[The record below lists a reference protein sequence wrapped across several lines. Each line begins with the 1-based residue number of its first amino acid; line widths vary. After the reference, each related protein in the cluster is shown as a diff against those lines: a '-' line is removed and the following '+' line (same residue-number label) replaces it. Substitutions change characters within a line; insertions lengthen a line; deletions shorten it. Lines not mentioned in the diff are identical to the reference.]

1 MTQTGGDGCFSAA
14 AALGGGESCG
24 GGVTQTSGD
33 DDIVPSAAALGVGGV
48 TKTLGCL
55 TGDGEGE
62 EEGEEEDCFIHWDSI
77 TNNHDII
84 LAIVA
89 LVVDVVNCCLYL
101 QITVTVKF

>member
-1 MTQTGGDGCFSAA
+1 MSAA
-14 AALGGGESCG
+14 AALGGGESCR

-62 EEGEEEDCFIHWDSI
+62 EKGEEEDCFIH
-77 TNNHDII
+77 
-84 LAIVA
+84 
-89 LVVDVVNCCLYL
+89 CCLYP
-101 QITVTVKF
+101 QISVTIKF